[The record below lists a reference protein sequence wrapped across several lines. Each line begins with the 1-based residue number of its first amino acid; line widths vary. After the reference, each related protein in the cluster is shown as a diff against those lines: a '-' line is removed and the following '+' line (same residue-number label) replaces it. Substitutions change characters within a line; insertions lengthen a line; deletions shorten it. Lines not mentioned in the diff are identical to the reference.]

1 VGRSVFYSAWS
12 KVCAHCNLLYVFTRL
27 SSQLESSDRWRTNMA
42 AKSRATLII
51 EMQMLAH
58 VCLLNLCLDDEE
70 FLED

>member
-1 VGRSVFYSAWS
+1 
-12 KVCAHCNLLYVFTRL
+12 
-27 SSQLESSDRWRTNMA
+27 MA